1 MAQFVPGYA
10 RYREGSIQVTEV
22 WASQAPLNFLLQN
35 GNALWLLLCS
45 PGSSLPSSHSWPSY
59 PLVLIC
65 VWNPVEELET
75 VIGGWD

>member
-35 GNALWLLLCS
+35 GMALWLLLCS
-45 PGSSLPSSHSWPSY
+45 PSPSRLVPGLVIY
-59 PLVLIC
+59 PLVFIC

-75 VIGGWD
+75 VIRGWD